1 MSLAK
6 RDLSKIDMIVI
17 HCSATKA
24 SMKDVDAAWIDR
36 EHRKRGFLKIGYH
49 FFIKRDGQIET
60 GRAIEEVGS
69 HAVGFNQHSIGICMA
84 GGLDE
89 KLKAENNYTGD
100 QWVSL
105 AALVGELRL
114 RFPNVQVVG
123 HRDLPKVAKDCP
135 CFSVKEWYVKSFPK
149 R

>member
-24 SMKDVDAAWIDR
+24 SMKNVDAAWIDR

-49 FFIKRDGQIET
+49 FFIKRDGTIET
-60 GRAIEEVGS
+60 GRALEEVGS

-89 KLKAENNYTGD
+89 NMKAENNFTGD

-105 AALVGELRL
+105 SALVGELHL
-114 RFPNVQVVG
+114 RFPTAQVLG

-135 CFSVKEWYVKSFPK
+135 CWDVKPWFAKHFLK
-149 R
+149 K